1 PGPSGRSSPSR
12 RGSGSAPRDRE
23 CEYRGYGEQYGCE
36 RGWGAAVWGDYA
48 DERLAVLPVNNTAFQ
63 VTVPELGGRCKVA
76 GECVLQWW
84 WYGTAVEQ
92 TYESCLD
99 FTVAP
104 AASTKLRSRFWRY

>member
-1 PGPSGRSSPSR
+1 AIEAYIRIPHHGTANVSIVDTQSNTVV
-12 RGSGSAPRDRE
+12 
-23 CEYRGYGEQYGCE
+23 GEQLLF
-36 RGWGAAVWGDYA
+36 WSDYA
-48 DERLAVLPVNNTAFQ
+48 DEGLAALPANNTAFE
-63 VTVPELGGRCKVA
+63 VTIPELGGRCAIA

-104 AASTKLRSRFWRY
+104 AASTRIRSRFWRY